1 MCILSGGKCRGLRFP
16 GHSVNAPQ
24 GRWQSRKDIHW
35 YARDKEETDA
45 DKLARERKEEIRRLK
60 EAEEDALAVA
70 LGFAPTVRNPEG
82 EGEGTGANNIK
93 VEKTAKDLEIEALE
107 QEQRLHEK
115 A

>member
-1 MCILSGGKCRGLRFP
+1 M
-16 GHSVNAPQ
+16 NAPQ

-45 DKLARERKEEIRRLK
+45 DKAARERKEEIRRLK

-70 LGFAPTVRNPEG
+70 LGFAPTVRSAD
-82 EGEGTGANNIK
+82 GEGTGANNIE
-93 VEKTAKDLEIEALE
+93 VEKSDKDLEIEALE
-107 QEQRLHEK
+107 KEQKAREK